1 VISRSLEGRVA
12 VITGATSG
20 IGEATARLF
29 VQEGARVV
37 LAGRNVRR
45 GSALTAELGE
55 HTMFLPVDVRN
66 ESSIGQLIDA
76 AVERLGRVDCLF
88 NNAGAPGSGTLD
100 GVTESDFDDT
110 MRLLLGS
117 VVFGIKHAARVMRPA
132 GGGCVI
138 NNSSVAANRVGQSGY
153 LYAGAKAA
161 VTHLTR
167 IAAIELGTH
176 NIRVNSISP
185 GAIATPIFWGGSEVA
200 DRLDTAENERKQA
213 KLVRNLS
220 RATAFPRAG
229 NVEDIAQAALFLATS
244 GTFITG
250 HDLVVDGGRS
260 WIFHERAPS
269 TDEPRSDG

>member
-1 VISRSLEGRVA
+1 M
-12 VITGATSG
+12 
-20 IGEATARLF
+20 
-29 VQEGARVV
+29 V
-37 LAGRNVRR
+37 LAGRSVDR

-55 HTMFLPVDVRN
+55 RTIFLPVDVRT
-66 ESSIGQLIDA
+66 EASIAQLIDA
-76 AVERLGRVDCLF
+76 TVERLGRVDCLF
-88 NNAGAPGSGTLD
+88 NNAGAPGRGTLD
-100 GVTESDFDDT
+100 TVSESDFDDT

-117 VVFGIKHAARVMRPA
+117 VVFGTKHAARVMRSA

-167 IAAIELGTH
+167 LAAIELGSH

-200 DRLDTAENERKQA
+200 DHLDSAENERKHA

-220 RATAFPRAG
+220 RATALPRAG
-229 NVEDIAQAALFLATS
+229 HVEDIAYAALFLATS
-244 GTFITG
+244 GSFITG

-269 TDEPRSDG
+269 PGEPRSDG